1 MIAAS
6 TRRQIDGSRT
16 APAALSSVE
25 DVALPHVDAAY
36 RLARWRLCDELEAEE
51 VVQESVR
58 RALHHIGT
66 FEGGDGRAWFLRIVN
81 AICHDRRL
89 RTCAAP
95 HGARDAR
102 LRRAD
107 EASSLED
114 AIGSL
119 PDHLREVL
127 VLRELEG
134 LSFRELAEVMDV
146 SVETAVSRLSHA
158 RQALSGLLFRSL
170 ATV

>member
-1 MIAAS
+1 MIAA
-6 TRRQIDGSRT
+6 TARKQGDGSRT
-16 APAALSSVE
+16 TAVALSSVE

-36 RLARWRLCDELEAEE
+36 RLACWRLCDEREAEE
-51 VVQESVR
+51 VVLESVR

-66 FEGGDGRAWFLRIVN
+66 FKGGDGRAWFLRIVN
-81 AICHDRRL
+81 AICRDRRL
-89 RTCAAP
+89 LTCTAP

-102 LRRAD
+102 LRRVD
-107 EASSLED
+107 ETSSLED

-127 VLRELEG
+127 VLRDLEG

-146 SVETAVSRLSHA
+146 SAETAVSRLSHA
-158 RQALSGLLFRSL
+158 RQALSGLLFRSPT
-170 ATV
+170 TV